1 MEPGSEDRE
10 LVHPEASSTPKTEVD
25 AYIAPLIQKVGA
37 PSIAQIEKLIGELQ
51 EAKDFLESEAERVQQ
66 EMVRYIQLV
75 QMASASVE
83 IISDTVSGWHQAGH
97 PMRKFVSPGQAS

>member
-1 MEPGSEDRE
+1 
-10 LVHPEASSTPKTEVD
+10 
-25 AYIAPLIQKVGA
+25 
-37 PSIAQIEKLIGELQ
+37 
-51 EAKDFLESEAERVQQ
+51 
-66 EMVRYIQLV
+66 MVRYIQLI